1 MDYALHKGEKKILPI
16 ITVSPRSTNKLKMAL
31 LGSSQGVHVTQPTK
45 GSNFIFPAK
54 ILNNQ

>member
-31 LGSSQGVHVTQPTK
+31 LGSSQGVHVT
-45 GSNFIFPAK
+45 
-54 ILNNQ
+54 